1 MWWVMLKKLVVN
13 ECKQK
18 KITSKFGKTFIKN
31 FDEDSDIV
39 YIIEQD
45 IEYPKGPHN
54 IPNNCRFYQT
64 EWTFENGAS
73 LYAISIKKESF
84 EANIESWINT
94 KKVLQFKVIKFNWK
108 GWLKSYID
116 VNTKLRGEAKN
127 DFKANK

>member
-1 MWWVMLKKLVVN
+1 MLKKLVVN
-13 ECKQK
+13 EFKQK

-31 FDEDSDIV
+31 FDEDSDIA

-45 IEYPKGPHN
+45 IEYPKRPHN

-73 LYAISIKKESF
+73 LYAISIKKRALKQTF
-84 EANIESWINT
+84 NHGLIL
-94 KKVLQFKVIKFNWK
+94 KKVLQFKVIKFNRK

-116 VNTKLRGEAKN
+116 INTKLRGEAKN

>member
-45 IEYPKGPHN
+45 IEYSKRPHN